1 MGPTE
6 RREREKQEVRRKIL
20 DAAREL
26 FVEQSYDAVTMRKIA
41 EKIEYSPTAIYL
53 HFKDKEELI
62 QELCEN
68 DFYTFSMRFAAV
80 NAIEDPVERLRASGQ
95 AYVDFA
101 LEHPNQYRLMFMTP
115 HPHAVEP
122 GEKAL
127 SRKGNPREDAYAYL
141 RELIQAT
148 MAAGILRQD
157 LKDAELVAQTVWAA
171 LHGVISLEITM
182 NANDHWIVWAPLSER
197 VRLMIDTMVLGLAS

>member
-1 MGPTE
+1 MGPSE

-26 FVEQSYDAVTMRKIA
+26 FAKHGYDAVTMRKIA

-53 HFKDKEELI
+53 HFKDIEELI

-68 DFYTFSMRFAAV
+68 DFYTFSLRFAQA
-80 NAIEDPVERLRASGQ
+80 NTIEDPEARLRAAAQ

-115 HPHAVEP
+115 HPCDP
-122 GEKAL
+122 GEKAMK
-127 SRKGNPREDAYAYL
+127 RRGNPREDAYAYL
-141 RELIQAT
+141 RELIQQS
-148 MAAGILRQD
+148 MD
-157 LKDAELVAQTVWAA
+157 LGMVRKDVKDAELVAQTVWAA

-182 NANDHWIVWAPLSER
+182 NMNEDPWIVWAPLSER
-197 VRLMIDTMVLGLAS
+197 VRLTIDTLIYGLAKQ

>member
-1 MGPTE
+1 MGPSE
-6 RREREKQEVRRKIL
+6 RREREKQEVRQKIL

-26 FVEQSYDAVTMRKIA
+26 FAEHGYDAVTMRKIA

-62 QELCEN
+62 RELCEN
-68 DFYTFSMRFAAV
+68 DFYTFSLRFAAI
-80 NAIEDPVERLRASGQ
+80 NAIEDVEERFRAAGQ

-115 HPHAVEP
+115 HPCDP
-122 GEKAL
+122 GAEAMK
-127 SRKGNPREDAYAYL
+127 RRGNPREDAYAYL
-141 RELIQAT
+141 RELIQT
-148 MAAGILRQD
+148 GMD
-157 LKDAELVAQTVWAA
+157 LGRIRKDVKDAELVAQTVWAA

-182 NANDHWIVWAPLSER
+182 NANGDPWIVWAPLSER
-197 VRLMIDTMVLGLAS
+197 VRFTIDTLIRGLAG

>member
-1 MGPTE
+1 MGPSE
-6 RREREKQEVRRKIL
+6 RREREKQEVRRRIL

-26 FVEQSYDAVTMRKIA
+26 FAAHGYEAVTMRKIA

-68 DFYTFSMRFAAV
+68 DFYTFSLRFAEV
-80 NAIEDPVERLRASGQ
+80 NAIEDLDERIRAAGL
-95 AYVDFA
+95 AYVSFA

-115 HPHAVEP
+115 HPVEP
-122 GEKAL
+122 GEKAM
-127 SRKGNPREDAYAYL
+127 RRRGNPREDAYAYL
-141 RELIQAT
+141 RELIQQA
-148 MAAGILRQD
+148 MD
-157 LKDAELVAQTVWAA
+157 LGRIRKDVKDAELVAQTVWAA

-182 NANDHWIVWAPLSER
+182 NMNKDPWITWAPLEER
-197 VRLMIDTMVLGLAS
+197 VRLTIDTLMRGLEG

>member
-6 RREREKQEVRRKIL
+6 RREREKQEVRKKIL
-20 DAAREL
+20 DAARDL
-26 FVEQSYDAVTMRKIA
+26 FARHGYDAVTMRKIA

-53 HFKDKEELI
+53 HFKDKDELI
-62 QELCEN
+62 RELCEN

-80 NAIEDPVERLRASGQ
+80 NSIEDLEARLRAAGQ

-115 HPHAVEP
+115 HPVQP
-122 GEKAL
+122 GEKHL
-127 SRKGNPREDAYAYL
+127 QRRGNPREDAYAYL
-141 RELIQAT
+141 RELLVQAKEQG
-148 MAAGILRQD
+148 MIRED
-157 LKDAELVAQTVWAA
+157 ERDVELIAQTVWAA

-182 NANDHWIVWAPLSER
+182 HQNRDPWITWAPLEER
-197 VRLMIDTMVLGLAS
+197 VRLAIDTVVRGLRP